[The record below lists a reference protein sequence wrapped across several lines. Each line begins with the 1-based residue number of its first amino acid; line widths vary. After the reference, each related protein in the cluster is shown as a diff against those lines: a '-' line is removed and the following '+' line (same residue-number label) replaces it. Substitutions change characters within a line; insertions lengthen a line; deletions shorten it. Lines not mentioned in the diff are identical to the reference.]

1 MWVTEFSEHGC
12 RMSIYR
18 VSESIPG
25 LLRFVAKSE
34 AYRQYCRT
42 RYSVTFASF
51 PVPGSV
57 AESDQHGSAFLFLL
71 DLDPHSECRSR
82 SLKREKIP
90 VHKNHLKVSTLVAGL
105 YQYFYP
111 MFRIRIRTD
120 PHKEMPPG
128 PDPDPYGHFW
138 DPGSGSAWKL
148 LRIRNTAFIS
158 FIYYSINMFT
168 G

>member
-25 LLRFVAKSE
+25 LLRFIAKSE
-34 AYRQYCRT
+34 AYRQYC

-57 AESDQHGSAFLFLL
+57 AESDQHGSAFLLLL

-82 SLKREKIP
+82 SLKREKI
-90 VHKNHLKVSTLVAGL
+90 HKNHLKVSTLVAGL

>member
-1 MWVTEFSEHGC
+1 MWVTDFSEHGC

-57 AESDQHGSAFLFLL
+57 AESDQHGSAFLLLL

-82 SLKREKIP
+82 SLKREKI
-90 VHKNHLKVSTLVAGL
+90 HKNHLKVSTLVAGL

-111 MFRIRIRTD
+111 MFCIRIRIKKCLLARIRIHMD
-120 PHKEMPPG
+120 IFG
-128 PDPDPYGHFW
+128 ILDPDQHENLC
-138 DPGSGSAWKL
+138 GSETLW
-148 LRIRNTAFIS
+148 
-158 FIYYSINMFT
+158 
-168 G
+168 